1 MRYSQHGLMLH
12 CHQSC
17 PTLPSI
23 SESIFHPCILPSVYL
38 HQSFYVCNFNHFSI
52 ICECMCT
59 FKHLSFSL
67 FHFSTCLSFLLCLSF
82 PTAGS
87 TVNSGMGAMGSLGS
101 LGTLQG
107 LAGATVGLNNINA
120 LAGSV
125 NSEYYRPLASPSQ
138 SIQHHLIPAAQCS

>member
-1 MRYSQHGLMLH
+1 MLH

-17 PTLPSI
+17 PTQPSI
-23 SESIFHPCILPSVYL
+23 SESIFHPSSFPLCTSTEAYMYVTLTISV
-38 HQSFYVCNFNHFSI
+38 SSANVCLNIS
-52 ICECMCT
+52 
-59 FKHLSFSL
+59 LFSL

-87 TVNSGMGAMGSLGS
+87 TMNSGMGAMGSLGSLGS

-125 NSEYYRPLASPSQ
+125 NSEYYNPLSSPSQ
-138 SIQHHLIPAAQCS
+138 SIQHHLIAAHCS